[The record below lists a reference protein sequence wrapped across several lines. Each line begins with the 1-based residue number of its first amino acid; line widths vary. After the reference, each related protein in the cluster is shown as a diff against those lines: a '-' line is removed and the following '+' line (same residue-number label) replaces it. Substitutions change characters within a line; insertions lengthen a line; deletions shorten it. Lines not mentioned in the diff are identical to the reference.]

1 MTVTETFRDLL
12 GEVVPVLETARAG
25 GVEWIVSRTGADGEP
40 PAAELANAYYRVPWS
55 LAQAGYAR
63 EAASVMSWME
73 REALEDGDLKE
84 GAPQTPWTSEN
95 ASYPLAVMATGA
107 WHLERYDTAN
117 AIMETLRAYQH
128 PVTGGSFVERPEHR
142 ATGRQEVLC
151 TAQLGMAALL
161 TGRFDVADGA
171 FHWFR
176 TLWEAQPELPRK
188 LYLAWDDGGL
198 ITEFEDA
205 VAFGRVLDFQ
215 APRQSFFNPGIA
227 AAFLGR
233 YAMATGTSQAAEIA
247 RELLRLSEAGT
258 ELQYDWADT
267 VHVGKVA
274 WGSSVV
280 LEVAPDVVLARQIAR
295 MAQWLRD
302 CQLSN
307 GGWNPSHFLFPD
319 PNDADVLW
327 KTAEHIMIINFMLA
341 AIGGHHRES

>member
-1 MTVTETFRDLL
+1 MTVTETFHDLL
-12 GEVVPVLETARAG
+12 SEVAPALEAARTRGA
-25 GVEWIVSRTGADGEP
+25 EWIVSRLGPDGEP
-40 PAAELANAYYRVPWS
+40 PAAEQENAYYRVPWA
-55 LAQAGYAR
+55 LAQAGYAK
-63 EAASVMSWME
+63 EAASVLSWME
-73 REALEDGDLKE
+73 REALETGDLRA

-117 AIMETLRAYQH
+117 SIMETLRAYQH

-142 ATGRQEVLC
+142 TTGRQEVLC

-161 TGRFDVADGA
+161 TGRIDVADGA

-176 TLWEAQPELPRK
+176 SLWDAQPDLPRK
-188 LYLAWDDGGL
+188 LYLAWDDKGL
-198 ITEFEDA
+198 VTEFADD
-205 VAFGRVLDFQ
+205 VAFGRVIDFQ
-215 APRQSFFNPGIA
+215 APRQAFFNPGIA

-233 YAMATGTSQAAEIA
+233 YAMATGTAQASEIA
-247 RELLRLSEAGT
+247 REMIRLSEGGT

-267 VHVGKVA
+267 VHVGKIA
-274 WGSSVV
+274 WGASIVF
-280 LEVAPDVVLARQIAR
+280 EVAPDLALANQIVR

-302 CQLSN
+302 CQPDD
-307 GGWNPSHFLFPD
+307 GGWAPSHFLFPN

-341 AIGGHHRES
+341 AIGGHHRAR